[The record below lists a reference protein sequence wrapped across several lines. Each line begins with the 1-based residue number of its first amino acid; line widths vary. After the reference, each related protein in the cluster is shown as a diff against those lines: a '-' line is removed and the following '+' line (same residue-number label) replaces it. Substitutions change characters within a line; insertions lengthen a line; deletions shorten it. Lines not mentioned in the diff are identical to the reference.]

1 MTTSS
6 LEQLFL
12 EPIILWPTQ
21 LLKVSTMLNQNP
33 TRYTVAELGILAW
46 GGQMMVF
53 INWFK

>member
-12 EPIILWPTQ
+12 EPIILWPTR
-21 LLKVSTMLNQNP
+21 LLKAATMLNRNP

-46 GGQMMVF
+46 GGKL
-53 INWFK
+53 WYS